1 MIMLMYVIFIILLR
15 NYEKAVR
22 TIIGSSERDYVFQLY
37 GSKTGLFEYN
47 LIQFLSKISK
57 IIPSQKTADIIL

>member
-1 MIMLMYVIFIILLR
+1 MVMLIYVILIILLL
-15 NYEKAVR
+15 NCEKAVR
-22 TIIGSSERDYVFQLY
+22 TIIGSSERDYIFQLY

-47 LIQFLSKISK
+47 LIQFLSSISK